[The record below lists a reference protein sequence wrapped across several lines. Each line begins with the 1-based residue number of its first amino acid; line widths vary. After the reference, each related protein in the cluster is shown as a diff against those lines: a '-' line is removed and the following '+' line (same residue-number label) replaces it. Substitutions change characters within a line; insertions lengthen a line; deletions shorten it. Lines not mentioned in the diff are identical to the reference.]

1 MVSNKQQREKL
12 FRNRHHLHPR
22 SRGGGALESNL
33 LLMDMRRHNMWHQ
46 LFDNLTLD
54 EVIELLI
61 RVRRAKKNQSL
72 YIKK

>member
-1 MVSNKQQREKL
+1 MISNKYQRQRL
-12 FRNRHHLHPR
+12 FRNRHHLKPK
-22 SRGGGALESNL
+22 SRGGSGLENNL